1 MPRKS
6 AKSRKS
12 RQLGSFHSVPELKR
26 SNPQSLRKALYE
38 ITKRKLG
45 EDLSK
50 VSVELKRA
58 LRTRQGRT
66 LHNAYSDEVLYRILR
81 DDTHI
86 KYYHLE
92 GYARKLGIPVSL
104 LLLYSRLTANQLDRT
119 PHHNEAMLR
128 SFARIA
134 REALAKLNDD
144 ARNPDLFGIDDLL
157 LWITVYEEESA
168 KAEQVSFLPSTEE

>member
-1 MPRKS
+1 MPRKP
-6 AKSRKS
+6 AKQRKS
-12 RQLGSFHSVPELKR
+12 RQLGPFHSVPELKR
-26 SNPQSLRKALYE
+26 RNNPQSLRKALYE

-92 GYARKLGIPVSL
+92 GYARQLGIPVSV
-104 LLLYSRLTANQLDRT
+104 LLLYSRLTNQ
-119 PHHNEAMLR
+119 
-128 SFARIA
+128 
-134 REALAKLNDD
+134 
-144 ARNPDLFGIDDLL
+144 
-157 LWITVYEEESA
+157 
-168 KAEQVSFLPSTEE
+168 